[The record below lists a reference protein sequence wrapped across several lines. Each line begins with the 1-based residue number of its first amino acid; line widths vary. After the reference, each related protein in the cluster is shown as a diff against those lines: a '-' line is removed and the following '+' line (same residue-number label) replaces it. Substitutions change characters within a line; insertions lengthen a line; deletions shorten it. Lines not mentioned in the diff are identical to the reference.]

1 MIRLIHRIR
10 FALARTAPLTVAGRR
25 PVVLTEADLDK
36 ALARRREGRKAR
48 SQAAHKG
55 WEKRRAG

>member
-25 PVVLTEADLDK
+25 PVVLTEAERI
-36 ALARRREGRKAR
+36 AEVIG
-48 SQAAHKG
+48 
-55 WEKRRAG
+55 E